1 MRVRIL
7 GAGPIGLYLAKE
19 LIKAHYQVSGLDLRL
34 KSEQKKI
41 RIRSKINGLKSLI
54 ELDVN
59 SKLNLMDDIIFVT
72 MKSYAIDD
80 LTISNLINSPAEILF
95 LQNGLLVQSKLSGLS
110 SNFALG
116 TITGIQASIEKQQ
129 LLANTNNSKIIIDLP
144 SNFSKIRSLVAANS
158 LENSAFECN
167 DTSHK
172 LIYEK
177 FIRWAIT
184 SCLNI
189 IYDTTL
195 GECLKLIDPN
205 EITVGISELTTF
217 INLKFNVI
225 INMEKILLD
234 LHSLPYELVTSSYKD
249 YKKGSLSEITLELDD
264 ILNYFSQIKINSI
277 ILQKWREKI

>member
-7 GAGPIGLYLAKE
+7 GAGPIGLFLAQE
-19 LIKAHYQVSGLDLRL
+19 LIRANYQVIGLDLRL
-34 KSEQKKI
+34 KGERKKI
-41 RIRSKINGLKSLI
+41 RMKSKINGLKSLI

-59 SKLNLMDDIIFVT
+59 SNLNLMDDIIFVT

-80 LTISNLINSPAEILF
+80 LIISNLINSPAEILF
-95 LQNGLLVQSKLSGLS
+95 LQNGLLVRSKLSGLS
-110 SNFALG
+110 SNFAFG
-116 TITGIQASIEKQQ
+116 TITGIEASIEKQQ

-144 SNFSKIRSLVAANS
+144 GNFSKIRSVAAANS

-167 DTSHK
+167 NTSHK

-195 GECLKLIDPN
+195 GECLELVDQN
-205 EITVGISELTTF
+205 EITEGISELITF

-225 INMEKILLD
+225 IDAQIILLV
-234 LHSLPYELVTSSYKD
+234 LYSLPYQLVTSSYRD
-249 YKKGSLSEITLELDD
+249 YKKGSRSEISLELNG
-264 ILNYFSQIKINSI
+264 ILNYFSQAGVKSVV
-277 ILQKWREKI
+277 LQKWQEKI

>member
-7 GAGPIGLYLAKE
+7 GAGPIGLYLAQE
-19 LIKAHYQVSGLDLRL
+19 LIRANYQVIGLDLRL
-34 KSEQKKI
+34 KGERKKI
-41 RIRSKINGLKSLI
+41 RMKSKINGLKSLI

-59 SKLNLMDDIIFVT
+59 SNLNLMDDIIFVT
-72 MKSYAIDD
+72 MKSYTIDD
-80 LTISNLINSPAEILF
+80 LIISNLINSPAEILF

-129 LLANTNNSKIIIDLP
+129 LFANTNNSKIIIDLP

-158 LENSAFECN
+158 LENSTFECN
-167 DTSHK
+167 NTSHK

-195 GECLKLIDPN
+195 GECLELMDQS
-205 EITVGISELTTF
+205 EITEGISELITF
-217 INLKFNVI
+217 INLKYNI
-225 INMEKILLD
+225 IIDAQRILLV
-234 LHSLPYELVTSSYKD
+234 LYNLPYQLVTSSYRD
-249 YKKGSLSEITLELDD
+249 YKKGSRSEISLELDG
-264 ILNYFSQIKINSI
+264 ILNYFSQAGVKSVV
-277 ILQKWREKI
+277 LQKWREKI